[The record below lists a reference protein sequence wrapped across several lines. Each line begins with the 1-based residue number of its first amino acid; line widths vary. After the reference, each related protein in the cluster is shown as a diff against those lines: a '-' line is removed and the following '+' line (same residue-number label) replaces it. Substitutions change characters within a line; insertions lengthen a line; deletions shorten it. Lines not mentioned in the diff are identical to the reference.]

1 MVWVR
6 HLDPRSGRISQTGE
20 FLEAGKRLRQH
31 AFGYRIPDTGYR
43 IPDTGYR
50 IPDTGYRIPDTGY
63 RKQEIRQMA
72 GRAGFGQAETGL
84 SLNFQPGQSKAQAIF
99 YVRCAP

>member
-1 MVWVR
+1 MVWER

-31 AFGYRIPDTGYR
+31 AF
-43 IPDTGYR
+43 
-50 IPDTGYRIPDTGY
+50 GYRIPDTGY